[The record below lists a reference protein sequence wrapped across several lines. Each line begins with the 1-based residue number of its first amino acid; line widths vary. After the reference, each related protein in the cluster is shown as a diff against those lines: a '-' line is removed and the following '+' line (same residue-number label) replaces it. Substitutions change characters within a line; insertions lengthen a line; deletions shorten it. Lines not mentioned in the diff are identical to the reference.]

1 VLQNKDELTVPLSLA
16 QLPTAREFKDAIAS
30 LSPEQQRFARA
41 YRAMQL
47 EGCVLGVLVL
57 QLKPQLER
65 LLKLGD
71 GALTKEIKLTQQ
83 LLTLFIEHQIPSD
96 LLSYGGGDAAAP
108 EALKL
113 DAVRGHVGAIMGMIE
128 EAKQAELQQRRQE
141 ACYDHPLGGIDAEED
156 ELRAEL
162 EMSEQS
168 FGSSGKGGGMLRST
182 FQAQKGGMRRGGAR
196 SAPMSASRSV
206 GALPP
211 PPVAAGAPPP
221 PRMAASAAAPPPIR
235 GAVMPVPMG
244 GLEMESSCYGAP
256 PVQAAQRQSA
266 EVYRSSAAQPKSMG
280 SAAPAPAAVPQP
292 QPPSAFD
299 GESVVDAE
307 EVAEMD
313 YTRLPAVL
321 DAKLLAQDA
330 DSAVRPTRIDVGEVW
345 TRRAQRAL
353 LAKPT
358 SSALGPDEQKQEK
371 EKAFDLLDAL
381 SRSGDMPF
389 DCAALHVVVAVTHC
403 FDASLMDTVVVKVRV
418 RVRVS

>member
-1 VLQNKDELTVPLSLA
+1 
-16 QLPTAREFKDAIAS
+16 
-30 LSPEQQRFARA
+30 
-41 YRAMQL
+41 MQ
-47 EGCVLGVLVL
+47 EGSVFGVLVL

-83 LLTLFIEHQIPSD
+83 LLSLFIEHQIPSD

-141 ACYDHPLGGIDAEED
+141 ACYDHPLGGIDSEEGD
-156 ELRAEL
+156 DDSV
-162 EMSEQS
+162 MSEQS
-168 FGSSGKGGGMLRST
+168 FGSAFGSSGKGGGMR
-182 FQAQKGGMRRGGAR
+182 KGGMRARCAR

-206 GALPP
+206 GALAPP
-211 PPVAAGAPPP
+211 PLAPPP
-221 PRMAASAAAPPPIR
+221 PAPASTRMAAMAMGPPPGAAPVR
-235 GAVMPVPMG
+235 GS
-244 GLEMESSCYGAP
+244 LEMESSCYGAP

-418 RVRVS
+418 RVTVIARVRAS

>member
-1 VLQNKDELTVPLSLA
+1 MEKA
-16 QLPTAREFKDAIAS
+16 KAAGAF
-30 LSPEQQRFARA
+30 
-41 YRAMQL
+41 
-47 EGCVLGVLVL
+47 
-57 QLKPQLER
+57 
-65 LLKLGD
+65 KLGD

-113 DAVRGHVGAIMGMIE
+113 DAVRGHVAAIMAMIE

-141 ACYDHPLGGIDAEED
+141 ACYDHPLRGIDSEEGD
-156 ELRAEL
+156 DDSA
-162 EMSEQS
+162 MSEQS
-168 FGSSGKGGGMLRST
+168 FGSTYQQQSFGKGGGMPRS
-182 FQAQKGGMRRGGAR
+182 MPRGAR
-196 SAPMSASRSV
+196 ARCAKSASCATSF

-211 PPVAAGAPPP
+211 PMPAAAA
-221 PRMAASAAAPPPIR
+221 PRMA
-235 GAVMPVPMG
+235 VMAMG
-244 GLEMESSCYGAP
+244 SLEMDSSMGAP
-256 PVQAAQRQSA
+256 PVQVAQRRCA
-266 EVYRSSAAQPKSMG
+266 EVYRSSAAQSGSFG
-280 SAAPAPAAVPQP
+280 SAAPAPAPAPAPAAAPQP

-307 EVAEMD
+307 EAAEMD

-321 DAKLLAQDA
+321 DAKLLAQDS

-358 SSALGPDEQKQEK
+358 SSAMGTDEQKREK

-403 FDASLMDTVVVKVRV
+403 FDASLMDTVVVKNVNPIEKLEHSSLLLATTVHELPAERLLRSDALV
-418 RVRVS
+418 

>member
-1 VLQNKDELTVPLSLA
+1 MLQNKDELTVPLSLA

-83 LLTLFIEHQIPSD
+83 LLSLFIEHQIPSD

-141 ACYDHPLGGIDAEED
+141 ACYDHPLGGIDSEEGD
-156 ELRAEL
+156 DDSA
-162 EMSEQS
+162 MSEQS
-168 FGSSGKGGGMLRST
+168 FGSAFGSSGKGGGMR
-182 FQAQKGGMRRGGAR
+182 KGGMRARCAR

-206 GALPP
+206 GALAPP
-211 PPVAAGAPPP
+211 PLAPPP
-221 PRMAASAAAPPPIR
+221 PAPASTRMAAMAMGPPPGAAPVR
-235 GAVMPVPMG
+235 GS
-244 GLEMESSCYGAP
+244 LEMESSCYGAP
-256 PVQAAQRQSA
+256 PVQAAQRQCA
-266 EVYRSSAAQPKSMG
+266 EVYRSSAAQSGSMG
-280 SAAPAPAAVPQP
+280 SAASAPAPAAAPQP

-307 EVAEMD
+307 EAAEMD

-353 LAKPT
+353 LAKPS

>member
-1 VLQNKDELTVPLSLA
+1 
-16 QLPTAREFKDAIAS
+16 
-30 LSPEQQRFARA
+30 
-41 YRAMQL
+41 
-47 EGCVLGVLVL
+47 
-57 QLKPQLER
+57 
-65 LLKLGD
+65 
-71 GALTKEIKLTQQ
+71 
-83 LLTLFIEHQIPSD
+83 
-96 LLSYGGGDAAAP
+96 
-108 EALKL
+108 
-113 DAVRGHVGAIMGMIE
+113 
-128 EAKQAELQQRRQE
+128 
-141 ACYDHPLGGIDAEED
+141 
-156 ELRAEL
+156 
-162 EMSEQS
+162 
-168 FGSSGKGGGMLRST
+168 
-182 FQAQKGGMRRGGAR
+182 
-196 SAPMSASRSV
+196 
-206 GALPP
+206 
-211 PPVAAGAPPP
+211 
-221 PRMAASAAAPPPIR
+221 
-235 GAVMPVPMG
+235 MPVPMG

-418 RVRVS
+418 RVRVSYG